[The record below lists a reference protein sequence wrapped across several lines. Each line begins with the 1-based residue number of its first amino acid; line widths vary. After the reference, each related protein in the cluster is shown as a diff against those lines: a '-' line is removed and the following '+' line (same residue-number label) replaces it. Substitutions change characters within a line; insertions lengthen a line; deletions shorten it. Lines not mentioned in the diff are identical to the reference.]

1 MLECVYGPSW
11 LREVECD
18 EGEAGQLRNYVTCSY
33 SLSLSCLLNYILFS
47 CHSFLLLQQ
56 KLQYAKYNAKNNT
69 KKATELRETKK
80 AENDA
85 LVAQGIGIDA
95 ALRPDV
101 VEMTALKVVKRIK
114 TIVDED
120 SKVYVFTSAERRIDA
135 ESFASITSR
144 GNGTPLISDK
154 NGGNVSAKIMKDS
167 YMWECVKSLYTT
179 ICAYNMNEVEKQ
191 VHKLL
196 FENKMSI
203 WLRNGAGGVRLDK
216 ERKMLKFLLSIIHG
230 SREGLSFAATHP
242 RKLLD

>member
-1 MLECVYGPSW
+1 M
-11 LREVECD
+11 
-18 EGEAGQLRNYVTCSY
+18 
-33 SLSLSCLLNYILFS
+33 SLSCLLNYILFS

-56 KLQYAKYNAKNNT
+56 KLQSAKYNAKSNT
-69 KKATELRETKK
+69 KIASELRETKK

-101 VEMTALKVVKRIK
+101 VETIALMVVKQIE
-114 TIVDED
+114 TIVGED
-120 SKVYVFTSAERRIDA
+120 GKVCVFTSAERRIDV
-135 ESFASITSR
+135 ESFASVTGR
-144 GNGTPLISDK
+144 GKGTPLISDK
-154 NGGNVSAKIMKDS
+154 NGGNVSAKIMKDI
-167 YMWECVKSLYTT
+167 YKWECVKSLYTT
-179 ICAYNMNEVEKQ
+179 TCAYNMNEVEKQ

-203 WLRNGAGGVRLDK
+203 WLRNGAGGVQLDK
-216 ERKMLKFLLSIIHG
+216 EGKMLKFSLSIIHG

>member
-1 MLECVYGPSW
+1 M
-11 LREVECD
+11 
-18 EGEAGQLRNYVTCSY
+18 
-33 SLSLSCLLNYILFS
+33 
-47 CHSFLLLQQ
+47 LQQ
-56 KLQYAKYNAKNNT
+56 KLQSAKYNAKNNT
-69 KKATELRETKK
+69 KIASELRETKK

-101 VEMTALKVVKRIK
+101 VETIALKVVKKIE

-120 SKVYVFTSAERRIDA
+120 GKVYVFTSAERRIDE
-135 ESFASITSR
+135 ESFASVTGR
-144 GNGTPLISDK
+144 GKGTPLISDK
-154 NGGNVSAKIMKDS
+154 NGGNVSAKIMKDI
-167 YMWECVKSLYTT
+167 YKWECVKSLYTT
-179 ICAYNMNEVEKQ
+179 TSAYNMNEVEKQ

-216 ERKMLKFLLSIIHG
+216 EGKILKFSLSIIHG